1 MKMNCFVFRRS
12 AATRPPFIPHYILWQ
27 LFIFFFFGKL
37 FIYLL
42 APASSRIFMNYIFI
56 SNSKL
61 PLSVRPSLRN
71 IFSPSDT
78 MGLDSQAVGV
88 STRGVRSFQWVQTPS
103 CAASPNPWGQDFRPN
118 FVSLGGFQTPPTK
131 MNYTTPHHIPKYEIL
146 QREKMWTIPLRG
158 NKSGSNQLPKKP
170 REMCYPV
177 NQKTCWLFLQKYCLS
192 VFWMDFKTFSQKPIS
207 CNFRRTT
214 VPKLWNEN
222 TKNENKN

>member
-131 MNYTTPHHIPKYEIL
+131 MNCTTPHHIPKYEIL
-146 QREKMWTIPLRG
+146 QKNFFCE
-158 NKSGSNQLPKKP
+158 
-170 REMCYPV
+170 
-177 NQKTCWLFLQKYCLS
+177 LS
-192 VFWMDFKTFSQKPIS
+192 
-207 CNFRRTT
+207 
-214 VPKLWNEN
+214 L
-222 TKNENKN
+222 